1 MAILLTCSVE
11 LDGWVL
17 LRAGAQVFS
26 NHVAV
31 SGRGRSQNFCK
42 QPCHLLLS
50 FCCLDA
56 NTRTGRRLLGV
67 SKGTSSNCM
76 RAASG
81 LSTEKFRVTAQN
93 NIVPTALPRSDFEGA
108 DSRYLCGVAGW
119 VAGAAQVLPIFPSD
133 RHQAARA
140 SIVIT
145 AAHAEESE
153 RFRGISGAEA
163 ADSAVQAGW
172 PVLAVA
178 EADDAPNLAQVAP

>member
-1 MAILLTCSVE
+1 
-11 LDGWVL
+11 
-17 LRAGAQVFS
+17 
-26 NHVAV
+26 
-31 SGRGRSQNFCK
+31 
-42 QPCHLLLS
+42 
-50 FCCLDA
+50 
-56 NTRTGRRLLGV
+56 
-67 SKGTSSNCM
+67 M

-163 ADSAVQAGW
+163 ANSAVQAGW